1 MKIIGYIHTDFKE
14 KFGIPRQSGLVRTP
28 GRIVLEPPY
37 NDPQALRGLEE
48 FSHIWV
54 IWDFSLAH
62 GENSGKDDGDDC
74 WTPTVRPPR
83 LGGNK
88 RVGVFAS
95 RSPFRPNHMGLSCL
109 KIESI
114 DVQAKGGPVIHVSGA
129 DMADK
134 TPVYDIK
141 PYIPYAD
148 CIQDAKGGFADGAPS
163 TIQVEF
169 GCHVPD
175 MVTEEM
181 TQCIR
186 QILAQDPRPSYK
198 DDAERIY
205 GMSYGGLDIRFKGT
219 KQKITVVDISEE
231 TR

>member
-1 MKIIGYIHTDFKE
+1 M
-14 KFGIPRQSGLVRTP
+14 
-28 GRIVLEPPY
+28 
-37 NDPQALRGLEE
+37 
-48 FSHIWV
+48 
-54 IWDFSLAH
+54 
-62 GENSGKDDGDDC
+62 
-74 WTPTVRPPR
+74 
-83 LGGNK
+83 
-88 RVGVFAS
+88 
-95 RSPFRPNHMGLSCL
+95 
-109 KIESI
+109 
-114 DVQAKGGPVIHVSGA
+114 IHVSGA

-141 PYIPYAD
+141 AVHYLMPIAYRV
-148 CIQDAKGGFADGAPS
+148 QRGGFADGAPS

-175 MVTEEM
+175 IVTEEM

-198 DDAERIY
+198 DDCRKDIRHELR
-205 GMSYGGLDIRFKGT
+205 SLDIRFKGT